1 MGTLQKIRQEMQARS
16 QANQQSTGTSLSEP
30 VLKQAWEGY
39 IDMLTEQK
47 SHTTASNLKMARW
60 EITGEN
66 NFDIFTETVLQQRF
80 IEQERSGLIEH
91 LHRFFNNR
99 YITYQV
105 ILDTSAV
112 SEEPVDR
119 PLNRKEQYALMVSE
133 YPLVREL
140 RERLGLD
147 VE

>member
-16 QANQQSTGTSLSEP
+16 QSNQQSTGTSLSEP
-30 VLKQAWEGY
+30 LLKQAWESY

-60 EITGEN
+60 VITGDN

-112 SEEPVDR
+112 PDEPVER
-119 PLNRKEQYALMVSE
+119 PMNRKEQYVLMVTE
-133 YPLVREL
+133 YPLVKEL
-140 RERLGLD
+140 RDRLGLD